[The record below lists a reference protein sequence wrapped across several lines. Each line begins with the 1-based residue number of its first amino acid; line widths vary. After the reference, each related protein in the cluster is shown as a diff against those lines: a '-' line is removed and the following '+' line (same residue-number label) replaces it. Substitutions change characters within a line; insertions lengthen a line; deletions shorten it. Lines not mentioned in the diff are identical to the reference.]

1 MSSLVFEHQSVQDL
15 YKKATSKEFANLVVP
30 NAIRNYIL
38 PSINAVTENKSACQ
52 EALHKWGPF
61 YTVMN
66 HLQSQQPVI
75 QGLDLN
81 TSMCTSLWFFIYH

>member
-38 PSINAVTENKSACQ
+38 PSINAVTENKSAY
-52 EALHKWGPF
+52 EETVTKWWQF
-61 YTVMN
+61 STVKK
-66 HLQSQQPVI
+66 HLDTEKPQI
-75 QGLDLN
+75 ENLDLN
-81 TSMCTSLWFFIYH
+81 TSMCTSLWMYIYH